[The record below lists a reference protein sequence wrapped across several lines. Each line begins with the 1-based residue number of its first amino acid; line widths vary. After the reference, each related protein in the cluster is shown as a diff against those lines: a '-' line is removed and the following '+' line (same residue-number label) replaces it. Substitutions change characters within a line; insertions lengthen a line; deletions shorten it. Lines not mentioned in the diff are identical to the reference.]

1 MNHHTSTFL
10 MHRLTLVQELDTY
23 KVLKILVSREAH
35 THIDSSILRGDLE
48 VPLAEEVVF
57 ALLQRQEIG

>member
-1 MNHHTSTFL
+1 MNHHSSTFL
-10 MHRLTLVQELDTY
+10 MHRLTLVQELDSN

-35 THIDSSILRGDLE
+35 THIDSGVFRGDLE
-48 VPLAEEVVF
+48 VPLAKEVVF

>member
-1 MNHHTSTFL
+1 